1 MIEAV
6 NSTVQNASLLRASAG
21 QVSAAESFAANP
33 ARVQK
38 VGRAPSMSIY
48 VDVNYDTAVL
58 QFRNAETRDVID
70 QIPSDTL
77 LESRARDEARRIE
90 VQRQAAQPRSEQ
102 ATTVTAQVTRT
113 DTTQSAPQVQE
124 AAVSAPPA
132 PSAGTSSAP
141 TPQQISA
148 FTSAAQ
154 SGSSSTTSS
163 VSVYA

>member
-6 NSTVQNASLLRASAG
+6 NSTIQNASLLRASAG

-48 VDVNYDTAVL
+48 VDINYDTAVL

-70 QIPSDTL
+70 QIPSETL
-77 LESRARDEARRIE
+77 LESRARDEARQVE
-90 VQRQAAQPRSEQ
+90 VQRQAAQPKSEQ
-102 ATTVTAQVTRT
+102 ATTVTSQA
-113 DTTQSAPQVQE
+113 TQGTVDKAPVPE
-124 AAVSAPPA
+124 VNVSAP
-132 PSAGTSSAP
+132 SAAGSAP

-154 SGSSSTTSS
+154 AGSPSSSS
-163 VSVYA
+163 VSVLA